1 LTQIL
6 DGKALARD
14 LNQALVPRIDALD
27 PRPGLAVVRV
37 GEDPASVIY
46 VNLKTKAA
54 TRLGLVH
61 RQIVL
66 PDSTSESELLGQ
78 VKALNDDDAIDGIL
92 VQVPLPKQIDAKRV
106 LDSIA
111 PHKDVDGF
119 HPHNV
124 GLLSQGRPRFVSCTP
139 KGVMHLLRLAD
150 AGLEGA
156 EAIVIGR
163 SNIVG
168 RPMVMLLEQAG
179 ATVTVCHSKTK
190 DLPSHVRRADVLVA
204 AVGSP
209 EIVRGE
215 WVKSGAVV
223 IDVGVNR
230 LDDGTIKGDVE
241 YEAAKERAR
250 AITPVPGGVGPMTI
264 AMLMENT
271 VTSAELRRA
280 TRRS

>member
-1 LTQIL
+1 MTQIL

-14 LNQALVPRIDALD
+14 LNQALVSRIEALE

-46 VNLKTKAA
+46 VNLKAKAA
-54 TRLGLVH
+54 TRLGLVQ

-66 PDSTSESELLGQ
+66 PDTTSESELLAQ
-78 VKALNDDDAIDGIL
+78 VKALNEDDAIDGIL

-124 GLLSQGRPRFVSCTP
+124 GLLSQGRPRFVACTP

-150 AGLEGA
+150 ARLEGA
-156 EAIVIGR
+156 EAVVIGR

-215 WVKSGAVV
+215 WVKPGAVV

-230 LDDGTIKGDVE
+230 LDDGRIKGDVE
-241 YEAAKERAR
+241 YEVAKERAR

-271 VTSAELRRA
+271 VTSAEIRRV

>member
-1 LTQIL
+1 MTHIL

-14 LNQALVPRIDALD
+14 LNEALVPRVQALD
-27 PRPGLAVVRV
+27 PHPGLAVVRV

-66 PDSTSESELLGQ
+66 PDSTSESELLGHVQ
-78 VKALNDDDAIDGIL
+78 ALNDDDAIDGIL

-150 AGLEGA
+150 ARLEGA
-156 EAIVIGR
+156 EAVVIGR

-168 RPMVMLLEQAG
+168 RPLVMLM
-179 ATVTVCHSKTK
+179 
-190 DLPSHVRRADVLVA
+190 
-204 AVGSP
+204 SP
-209 EIVRGE
+209 GMPLLTA
-215 WVKSGAVV
+215 S
-223 IDVGVNR
+223 
-230 LDDGTIKGDVE
+230 
-241 YEAAKERAR
+241 
-250 AITPVPGGVGPMTI
+250 VP
-264 AMLMENT
+264 
-271 VTSAELRRA
+271 
-280 TRRS
+280 RS

>member
-1 LTQIL
+1 MTQIL

-14 LNQALVPRIDALD
+14 LNQALSARVQALD

-46 VNLKTKAA
+46 VNLKGKVA

-61 RQIVL
+61 REIVL
-66 PDSTSESELLGQ
+66 PDSTSEAELLAHVEG
-78 VKALNDDDAIDGIL
+78 LNRDAAIDGIL
-92 VQVPLPKQIDAKRV
+92 VQVPLPKQIDSKRV

-111 PHKDVDGF
+111 AHKDVDGF

-139 KGVMHLLRLAD
+139 KGVMRLLRLAD
-150 AGLEGA
+150 ARLEGA
-156 EAIVIGR
+156 EAVVVGR

-209 EIVRGE
+209 ELLRGE
-215 WVKSGAVV
+215 WVKPGAVV

-230 LDDGTIKGDVE
+230 LDDGTIRGDVE

-271 VTSAELRRA
+271 VLSAESRA
-280 TRRS
+280 SR

>member
-1 LTQIL
+1 MAQIL
-6 DGKALARD
+6 DGKALARE
-14 LNQALVPRIDALD
+14 LNQALVPRIEALS

-46 VNLKTKAA
+46 VTQKGKVAA
-54 TRLGLVH
+54 RLGLVH
-61 RQIVL
+61 REIVL
-66 PDSTSESELLGQ
+66 PDTTSEAELLAH
-78 VKALNDDDAIDGIL
+78 VEALNTDPIIDGIL
-92 VQVPLPKQIDAKRV
+92 VQLPLPKHIDSKRV
-106 LDSIA
+106 LDTVA
-111 PHKDVDGF
+111 WHKDVDGF

-139 KGVMHLLRLAD
+139 KGVMRLLRLAD
-150 AGLEGA
+150 ARLEGA
-156 EAIVIGR
+156 EAVVIGR

-168 RPMVMLLEQAG
+168 RSMVMLLEQAG
-179 ATVTVCHSKTK
+179 ATVTVCHSKTR
-190 DLPSHVRRADVLVA
+190 DLAAHVRRADVLVA

-215 WVKSGAVV
+215 WVKAGAVV

-230 LDDGTIKGDVE
+230 LEDGRIKGDVA
-241 YEAAKERAR
+241 YDDAKERAR

-271 VTSAELRRA
+271 VVAAEARG
-280 TRRS
+280 TR